1 MKQEMKFTGDVS
13 ILLPYELVMRT
24 RDGTPLYYMRNEEC
38 YYTTDEKAILDA
50 LSEDTDNVEEDPVG
64 AHHAAVIMISLIEKG
79 FKEITQEDLDKLLY
93 TELDWFININP
104 DYLI

>member
-13 ILLPYELVMRT
+13 IVPPYELVMRT
-24 RDGTPLYYMRNEEC
+24 KNGTPLYYMHDKEC
-38 YYTTDEKAILDA
+38 YYTTDKKEILDA

-79 FKEITQEDLDKLLY
+79 FKEITQEDLNKLLY
-93 TELDWFININP
+93 IENP
-104 DYLI
+104 L